1 MEEFEVERNK
11 MNKFAEIENDL
22 KILETIFSLESYR
35 NNLTP
40 EQKGEL
46 NKGLEEI
53 LKLLNGKDGKN

>member
-1 MEEFEVERNK
+1 MMKKFSEV
-11 MNKFAEIENDL
+11 ENDL
-22 KILETIFSLESYR
+22 EILEKMFSLESYR

-40 EQKGEL
+40 EQKDEL